1 MTARATFKQS
11 DIERACKGAI
21 AAGLPVARVVIVDG
35 RIEVIIGD
43 GDSAEGTGPNPLEQY
58 LNGKKA

>member
-21 AAGLPVARVVIVDG
+21 AAGLPVARVVIVAG
-35 RIEVIIGD
+35 RIEVIIGE
-43 GDSAEGTGPNPLEQY
+43 GDTEEQGPNPLDEHLY
-58 LNGKKA
+58 GKKA

>member
-1 MTARATFKQS
+1 MTARVTFKQS
-11 DIERACKGAI
+11 DIERACKGAL

-43 GDSAEGTGPNPLEQY
+43 GESDEGGPNPLEQY

>member
-21 AAGLPVARVVIVDG
+21 AAGLPVARVVIVAG
-35 RIEVIIGD
+35 RIEVIIG
-43 GDSAEGTGPNPLEQY
+43 EGEAADEGQNPLDKHLY
-58 LNGKKA
+58 GKKA

>member
-1 MTARATFKQS
+1 MTARATFKQA

-21 AAGLPVARVVIVDG
+21 AAGLPVARVIIVDG

-43 GDSAEGTGPNPLEQY
+43 GESGDGGPNPLEQY

>member
-21 AAGLPVARVVIVDG
+21 AAGLPVARVIIVDG
-35 RIEVIIGD
+35 RIEVIIAD
-43 GDSAEGTGPNPLEQY
+43 GESADGEGPNPLDAHLY
-58 LNGKKA
+58 GKKA